1 MLGWIFNNNVTCEM
15 TAEER
20 FRVVLN
26 RLDEIERKID
36 YIVRALGG
44 GGDGGVAAEEREDAE
59 AGEADVGDEGDEGSD
74 SDTDSVE
81 SSKTA

>member
-44 GGDGGVAAEEREDAE
+44 GGDGGVAAEERDEAE
-59 AGEADVGDEGDEGSD
+59 AGEENEEDEGSD

-81 SSKTA
+81 SSKTT